1 LHARRPEIRPAR
13 VTGDTVGLARHSA
26 AEYNTPHASMDDR
39 GLAEP
44 TASEILLRLPE
55 PRSAEGRLVL
65 AVLLDAVALL
75 REDAFGRVQHP
86 RAVVRST
93 LDWVFTDEE
102 TWPLSFV
109 NVCSDL
115 GLEPAALRAALE
127 RELQAVEGWFGRVR
141 GGAVTP
147 LRGGRQPVGAAADGG
162 GSSRWST
169 TGPAASQRVAA
180 RRPDSYIESSTSR
193 SK

>member
-1 LHARRPEIRPAR
+1 
-13 VTGDTVGLARHSA
+13 
-26 AEYNTPHASMDDR
+26 MD
-39 GLAEP
+39 GCCVANAG
-44 TASEILLRLPE
+44 ASEFLLRLPE

-75 REDAFGRVQHP
+75 REDAFGRERHP
-86 RAVVRST
+86 RATVRAT
-93 LDWVFTDEE
+93 LDWVMAHDP

-115 GLEPAALRAALE
+115 RLDPVMLRAALLSELAAAGGWLE
-127 RELQAVEGWFGRVR
+127 R
-141 GGAVTP
+141 
-147 LRGGRQPVGAAADGG
+147 LRGARVATLDSRRQPAGTAAATT

-169 TGPAASQRVAA
+169 TGPAASQRDAA
-180 RRPDSYIESSTSR
+180 RRPDSYIESRTSR